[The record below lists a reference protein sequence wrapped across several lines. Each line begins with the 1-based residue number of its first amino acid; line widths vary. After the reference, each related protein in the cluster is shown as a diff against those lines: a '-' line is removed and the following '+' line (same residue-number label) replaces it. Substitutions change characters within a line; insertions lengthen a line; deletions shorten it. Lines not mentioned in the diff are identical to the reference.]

1 MDDEQR
7 ELKKKLRSKLR
18 LDFILPEDLPEIELY
33 MDQVTRFMDQYL
45 GKNKR
50 SEDDKVLTKTMIN
63 NYTRN
68 HLVPPPEKKRYS
80 REHLILLIYIYY
92 LKNVLSISDIQKLLE
107 PLQEEFASPEKM
119 TRIYEDIYELEKPW
133 YFTIEQSTLKAAS
146 LVEKKFPESEEAD
159 LNKLAFI
166 YLLAYDMFSKKRLI
180 ETLIDEMTHDSEE
193 KKALEAERQKKAKA
207 REKAKKQKLKS
218 AKKSVAG
225 KTAAGRPAAKTG
237 AKTGAKPGVRKTAP
251 VKKTAAKAADVN
263 KITKKQNNKSE
274 DK

>member
-18 LDFILPEDLPEIELY
+18 LDFILPDDLPDIELY

-45 GKNKR
+45 EKNKR

-146 LVEKKFPESEEAD
+146 LVEKKFPEAEEEG

-180 ETLIDEMTHDSEE
+180 ETLIDEMVQESEE
-193 KKALEAERQKKAKA
+193 KKAQEAERQRKARA
-207 REKAKKQKLKS
+207 REKARKQKLKT
-218 AKKSVAG
+218 AK
-225 KTAAGRPAAKTG
+225 KTAAGKPAGKPAAKKTV
-237 AKTGAKPGVRKTAP
+237 KTGGKAAP
-251 VKKTAAKAADVN
+251 AAKKAAPEVAEN
-263 KITKKQNNKSE
+263 KRDNEKSE
-274 DK
+274 E